1 LLIYFFYNKLLYII
15 HNKLIYY
22 VARKTNISARVEITL
37 KQIVDESIFNHKDA
51 YELGAKLIAIG
62 DAEKTIELRFINGK
76 IDGNLFSDMCLFKK

>member
-1 LLIYFFYNKLLYII
+1 MLPE
-15 HNKLIYY
+15 
-22 VARKTNISARVEITL
+22 KTNISARVEITL
-37 KQIVDESIFNHKDA
+37 KQIVDESTFNHKDA